1 MKINSLKIKNFKQYE
16 ECSISFPEGLT
27 GLVGKNGAG
36 KSTIFEAIYMALYG
50 KYKFNKDKM
59 RNDNAKTNEAVE
71 IELSFQDNYD
81 NYRIKRKFSG
91 SNLTPSAELFINDD
105 NVACSFGSN
114 EVTKKITKLLKIDSK
129 NFKNSFFSEQKE
141 VTALLDMKG
150 NERHVQFRKMLGL
163 QKLDK
168 LEDRIKEKKNETD
181 KELIA
186 LQKILLTDAQIEQLR
201 YEEELISNTLKEAKV
216 KEAYISDVL
225 KNLDTLYKDI
235 KLKITVEEDKEKKVN
250 AVIKTIVATEEKI
263 KATQLNIEKN
273 NSKLKERIE
282 NSKEFESIIPLKN
295 NYDKAV
301 AQYTELLKQ
310 KTIHTNKLN
319 LLKSI
324 QEKYN
329 SLKELEEEVKNLQL
343 IINSFINIESEKD
356 RIRTEYKHNEELKKN
371 KDLLKTEI
379 KKRFDLIES
388 EISKLNINLKKL
400 NKLGINSP
408 CPECKRPLGEEY
420 YSQML
425 KEYTLKLNRFSND
438 KTDAEQQLKTVN
450 EEINALEQKM
460 LDIKHEADNLVKLS
474 SDLAN
479 KKNNLEEIE
488 RRKEKLLNDINA
500 FELEYE
506 NYKNITFDENR
517 LTETEKKK
525 NELEPVSKKFFSLQT
540 LVKEIP
546 EYENNLEKE
555 KKLLI
560 ELSDKLTELNSE
572 RNGIQFN
579 EEFLTEQRKER
590 EIKEKELTKLN
601 NEKTEITLIINN
613 GKNNLKNILSRL
625 EEDDRRR
632 AQKEKIESNIKTLNK
647 LIDFIKEFKVKL
659 TSKEL
664 PSISE
669 SADKLFTEITKGRYT
684 GLRIEPDFN
693 FYVNRDGI
701 DVPLD
706 TLSGGEKDL
715 ASICIRI
722 AISKRI
728 AALSGRK
735 NMGFLALDEVFGSQ
749 DQNRREDL
757 VNTLQAVSG
766 DFKQI
771 FVVTHNQD
779 VEEVFPNKLLV
790 QRKGNYS
797 FAELV

>member
-613 GKNNLKNILSRL
+613 GKHNLKNILSRL